1 MSAINK
7 LRYVHRAAPVTLQPR
22 IARIIEAMERST
34 PQGVVAPVTQQVKV
48 LETPISALQD
58 NGDSFLALMRTL
70 PKDHKFKKAV
80 GGMQEAAENL
90 DKKLKEAGEELSKI
104 LESDEEDLPGIKA
117 SALGELAEMLKTE
130 GSKLSEITELAKML
144 NTLAGKVHKEEKT
157 NPVEHDLPSKELK
170 PKDTSKE
177 EKSDD
182 ASKADS
188 GGADGA
194 MAELDGLF
202 NT

>member
-1 MSAINK
+1 M
-7 LRYVHRAAPVTLQPR
+7 
-22 IARIIEAMERST
+22 
-34 PQGVVAPVTQQVKV
+34 PQSVVAPVTQQVKV

-70 PKDHKFKKAV
+70 PKDHAFKKAV
-80 GGMQEAAENL
+80 GGMQEAADSL

-104 LESDEEDLPGIKA
+104 LESDEDELPGIKA

-130 GSKLSEITELAKML
+130 GSKLAEIAELAKML

-170 PKDTSKE
+170 PKDKSKE
-177 EKSDD
+177 EKSDTSKDDSAGD
-182 ASKADS
+182 AVS
-188 GGADGA
+188 
-194 MAELDGLF
+194 ELAGLF